1 MKISRRNFNNAIKI
15 MGYVRS
21 NAVFACLSEGGNKLA
36 FGSLGT
42 RALEPENIIDSSAIY
57 WDYKN
62 SVRKFL
68 LPLLESNRQ
77 ILYDDIRTIEWIK
90 RALKDTN
97 SSIPKGYV
105 DAMAEDIRYAICGF
119 MDDRRL
125 IQSWNTES
133 LSFGNETIHPRFQ
146 LENRIA
152 YARKCTRQIVDL
164 IEQHSKDLIIMQSK
178 VYLSG
183 PISNNSDYRSDFAKA
198 EADLT
203 AQGFEVLNPV
213 TLAEPITSDS
223 SLSEEQ
229 IWKQSMAVDL
239 RALVMEADE
248 MALIEKEGIPSK
260 GVAIEKAVAA
270 EFSIN
275 VNPAHTYRKRRPE
288 EQTTADEMTKL
299 SMRGAVLARAL
310 GIIG

>member
-1 MKISRRNFNNAIKI
+1 
-15 MGYVRS
+15 
-21 NAVFACLSEGGNKLA
+21 
-36 FGSLGT
+36 
-42 RALEPENIIDSSAIY
+42 
-57 WDYKN
+57 
-62 SVRKFL
+62 
-68 LPLLESNRQ
+68 
-77 ILYDDIRTIEWIK
+77 
-90 RALKDTN
+90 
-97 SSIPKGYV
+97 
-105 DAMAEDIRYAICGF
+105 

-125 IQSWNTES
+125 IQSWNAES
-133 LSFGNETIHPRFQ
+133 LSFGNETIHPRFH

-164 IEQHSKDLIIMQSK
+164 IEQHSKDLTIMQSK

-183 PISNNSDYRSDFAKA
+183 PISSNSDYRSDFAKA

-203 AQGFEVLNPV
+203 AQGFEVINPV
-213 TLAEPITSDS
+213 TLAEPITSNN

-275 VNPAHTYRKRRPE
+275 VNPVPTYRKRRPE
-288 EQTTADEMTKL
+288 EQTTADEMERL